1 MKNLHPRLALFVA
14 VCAMGLLVLLMFYS
28 AIAFPVFQWRNPKAN
43 DMTYYTEFG
52 NVITFQR
59 MEKYQ

>member
-1 MKNLHPRLALFVA
+1 MRTVHTTLVACLIGILFS
-14 VCAMGLLVLLMFYS
+14 LMFYS

-43 DMTYYTEFG
+43 EMTYYTEFG

-59 MEKYQ
+59 MKKYP

>member
-1 MKNLHPRLALFVA
+1 MKNSKLSMSFA
-14 VCAMGLLVLLMFYS
+14 VCGLLLIAFLMLYS
-28 AIAFPVFQWRNPKAN
+28 ALAFPVFQWRNPKAKE
-43 DMTYYTEFG
+43 MTYYTEFG

>member
-1 MKNLHPRLALFVA
+1 MSTKHPRLALLA
-14 VCAMGLLVLLMFYS
+14 AACAMVLLALLMLYS

-43 DMTYYTEFG
+43 DMTFYTEFG
-52 NVITFQR
+52 NAITFQR